1 MAPLT
6 LGILPTTLA
15 RESLESASGC
25 DGTAEIRGLI
35 TPLNGQA
42 GQPRLSTGAREA
54 NRAKSERGHKLEGA
68 IMPIFLVVCYCRPS
82 DLVCQSSSK
91 PSGKD

>member
-1 MAPLT
+1 MAPLM

-25 DGTAEIRGLI
+25 DGTAEIHGLI

-42 GQPRLSTGAREA
+42 AQPRPSRGQGRQIGPRARGVTSWKALSCSFSFWCVTIG
-54 NRAKSERGHKLEGA
+54 
-68 IMPIFLVVCYCRPS
+68 LV
-82 DLVCQSSSK
+82 
-91 PSGKD
+91 G

>member
-15 RESLESASGC
+15 RESLESASRC

-35 TPLNGQA
+35 TPLNG
-42 GQPRLSTGAREA
+42 
-54 NRAKSERGHKLEGA
+54 
-68 IMPIFLVVCYCRPS
+68 VS
-82 DLVCQSSSK
+82 DLPFILRPQ
-91 PSGKD
+91 